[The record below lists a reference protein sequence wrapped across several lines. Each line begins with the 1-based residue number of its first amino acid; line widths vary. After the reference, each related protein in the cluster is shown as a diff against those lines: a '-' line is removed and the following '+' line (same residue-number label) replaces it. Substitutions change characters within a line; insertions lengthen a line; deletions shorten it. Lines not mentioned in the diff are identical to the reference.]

1 MYFKMFRAGWP
12 LLFFFT
18 IFLLYSCQYISSST
32 LHTGKLDSISGLHVD
47 TTQIDDKNTI
57 PYLSKRWDS
66 LQRNLFIFPVDSLH
80 PTAAK
85 VQRQL
90 LKDSLRREFNKYPKH
105 VFLTF
110 DDGPLVGSTAID
122 SIARAK
128 GIKVNTFLVGRHA
141 HMSKNRKKDLER
153 YKTNPYV
160 ACYNHSFTHA
170 FNKFNTF
177 YNNPAAAFADF
188 EKNETELEL
197 QHKIVRLPGRNIW
210 VYDDVRRIDLQ
221 NSSSTADLL
230 HTNGYKIFGWDVE
243 WRIHSLTGMPVQP
256 LGEVYNRIRNYM
268 NNKSSMKPNNVVLL
282 MHDDMFQTQ
291 KGKQLLVQLIDSLQ
305 KQDYRFEFMEDYPI
319 RY

>member
-1 MYFKMFRAGWP
+1 MYLKLFRPKGL
-12 LLFFFT
+12 LLFFSA
-18 IFLLYSCQYISSST
+18 IFFLYSCQYSSSST
-32 LHTGKLDSISGLHVD
+32 LHIEKLDSTTTLSMDTIPVVAKNASGLS
-47 TTQIDDKNTI
+47 Q
-57 PYLSKRWDS
+57 RWDS
-66 LQRNLFIFPVDSLH
+66 LQRNLLVFPTDSLH
-80 PTAAK
+80 PVAINIQK
-85 VQRQL
+85 RI
-90 LKDSLRREFNKYPKH
+90 LKDSLRQAFDTYPKH

-110 DDGPLVGSTAID
+110 DDGPLVGSAAID

-128 GIKVNTFLVGRHA
+128 SVKISAFLVGRHA
-141 HMSKNRKKDLER
+141 QMSKSRKKDIER

-170 FNKFNTF
+170 GNKFNTF

-197 QHKIVRLPGRNIW
+197 RQKVVRLPGRNIW

-221 NSSSTADLL
+221 NSSGTADLL
-230 HTNGYKIFGWDVE
+230 HTHGYRIFGWDVE
-243 WRIHSLTGMPVQP
+243 WRIQRTTGVPVQP
-256 LGEVYNRIRNYM
+256 LNEVFNRIRNYM

-305 KQDYRFEFMEDYPI
+305 KQNYTFEFMEDYPI